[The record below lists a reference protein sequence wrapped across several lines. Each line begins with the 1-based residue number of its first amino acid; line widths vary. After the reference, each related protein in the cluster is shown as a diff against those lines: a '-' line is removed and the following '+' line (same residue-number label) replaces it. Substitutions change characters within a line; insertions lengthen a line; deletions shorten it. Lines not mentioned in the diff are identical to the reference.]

1 MSMKTTKF
9 FNNEAREWVLIDAK
23 DKVLGRLSTR
33 IAKILQGKDKPT
45 YTPNALV
52 GDKVIVINADRVRLT
67 GRKVNQK
74 IYDKYTGYPGGRREI
89 TYKELREKNP
99 TKVLYESVSGMLPK
113 NWLGKQMKKSLK
125 IYAGEQH
132 DHIAQNP
139 TVKEV

>member
-1 MSMKTTKF
+1 MKTTKF